1 MTIRRKHPAG
11 RKAFTLLELILIMIV
26 LCTVLA
32 MAAPSLRGFFTSHQL
47 NDMTE
52 QILAMTRYAKVQ
64 SVFESRYYRI
74 NFDTNQRLYWIASR
88 RESQYER
95 LDNNFGN
102 MYSIPTEIDVSFENV
117 SYENGI
123 YYFEFN
129 PEGYSKEAAVRLK
142 DNQDNI
148 QEVVCYS
155 PAENYE
161 IIEII
166 DGKERYQEEK
176 KDRR

>member
-1 MTIRRKHPAG
+1 MTIGRNHPVGA
-11 RKAFTLLELILIMIV
+11 KAFTLLELILIMII

-32 MAAPSLRGFFTSHQL
+32 MAAPSLRGFFSSRQL
-47 NDMTE
+47 NDISE

-64 SVFESRYYRI
+64 AVFESRYYRV
-74 NFDTNQRLYWIASR
+74 NFDPYERFYWISSLRA
-88 RESQYER
+88 SQYER
-95 LDNNFGN
+95 LDTNFGN
-102 MYSIPTEIDVSFENV
+102 VYSIPTEIDMSFDNV
-117 SYENGI
+117 SYDNGI
-123 YYFEFN
+123 YYFEFD
-129 PEGYSKEAAVRLK
+129 PGGYSKEAAVRLK
-142 DNQDNI
+142 DNQDNV

-161 IIEII
+161 IVEIF